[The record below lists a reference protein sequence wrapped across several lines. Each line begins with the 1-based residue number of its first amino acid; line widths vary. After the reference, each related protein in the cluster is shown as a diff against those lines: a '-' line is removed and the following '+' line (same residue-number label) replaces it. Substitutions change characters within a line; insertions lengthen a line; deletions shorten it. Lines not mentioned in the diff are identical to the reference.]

1 MRSNPVLLLAF
12 ALTALV
18 GCQSKIDSTPV
29 AKHGRSDTLVVL
41 ASRLWTSNTYQ
52 EFLSPIV
59 ASHQRT
65 IEWIDA
71 SELNAIQLVSSL
83 ERVDGV
89 LLTGGTDIHPAWY
102 HQPQDTVVCGTIEP
116 SRDSLESFL
125 LNWLDQSHIPCLGIC
140 RGMQFMNVHGGG
152 SLHPH
157 LPSFLGTDAHRA
169 GDAKNHRDTTH
180 VVVAIKPI
188 PGIDAGAQGMV
199 ISHHHQGIEDVAT
212 TLEVWAQSPDGLAE
226 GVRRKDT
233 VNYPFYLGVQ
243 WHPERSSKNQP
254 FVESLGEYFV
264 NSMLEFSPTR

>member
-52 EFLSPIV
+52 DFLSPIV

-89 LLTGGTDIHPAWY
+89 LLTGGADIHPAWY
-102 HQPQDTVVCGTIEP
+102 HHQPC
-116 SRDSLESFL
+116 
-125 LNWLDQSHIPCLGIC
+125 
-140 RGMQFMNVHGGG
+140 
-152 SLHPH
+152 
-157 LPSFLGTDAHRA
+157 
-169 GDAKNHRDTTH
+169 
-180 VVVAIKPI
+180 
-188 PGIDAGAQGMV
+188 
-199 ISHHHQGIEDVAT
+199 
-212 TLEVWAQSPDGLAE
+212 
-226 GVRRKDT
+226 
-233 VNYPFYLGVQ
+233 
-243 WHPERSSKNQP
+243 
-254 FVESLGEYFV
+254 
-264 NSMLEFSPTR
+264 